1 MAKVTLSAS
10 GNDQTA
16 ALQTA
21 VNVAPEGDTL
31 EIICYGTARIDGVI
45 TVDKSLNIIQAIG
58 KLHVGDVLFIPTA
71 GDIKLINLNIV
82 GSSSG
87 FLVETNTGNGF
98 SLTVDNCRS
107 TNHGVNV
114 RGGDN
119 IVIKNNRLGLGGSA
133 SITINGAESLIEC
146 PVISGN
152 RVYRENVATG
162 NCYQLANLVNFADIR
177 HNLSFGGHTGFD
189 CDDGY
194 GLNINACR
202 AFDFDRAGFVLKP
215 GTRPDGEV
223 LRQGQFTSLYASSEA
238 QQAKGFDFRLSATLK
253 DCIAEDVVNGFNV
266 GIQSPKHARLD
277 GCQSVNNR
285 IGVYLYN
292 GNVTV
297 EGHYFEDCH
306 LPMRINGGKTHR
318 LIDAYIEDCD
328 DVQMIQTAT
337 ATNGRLFIEHL
348 RLSSGIDKPL
358 VRVGA
363 GFTVYA
369 QDVDSCVLKH
379 GASSQGPLII
389 RGYSE
394 TTI

>member
-1 MAKVTLSAS
+1 MTKVTLSA
-10 GNDQTA
+10 GGKDQTA

-31 EIICYGTARIDGVI
+31 EIICYGTALVDGVI
-45 TVDKSLNIIQAIG
+45 TVDKTITITQTIG
-58 KLHVGDVLFIPTA
+58 KIHADDVLFKPTA
-71 GDIKLINLNIV
+71 GNVILINLNLV
-82 GSSSG
+82 GASSG
-87 FLVETNTGNGF
+87 FLAETNTGDGF
-98 SLTVDNCRS
+98 SLTVEDCRS
-107 TNHGVNV
+107 TNHGVHV
-114 RGGDN
+114 RGGDD
-119 IVIKNNRLGLGGSA
+119 IVIKNNVLGLGGNA
-133 SITINGAESLIEC
+133 TISISGQNSLIEY

-152 RVYRENVATG
+152 RVNRSGNTG
-162 NCYQLANLVNFADIR
+162 NCYQLTNMVDFARIDNNLA
-177 HNLSFGGHTGFD
+177 FGGHTGFD

-194 GLNINACR
+194 GLNLTNCR
-202 AFDFDRAGFVLKP
+202 AFDFSKNGFVLKP
-215 GTRPDGEV
+215 GTRLDGEV
-223 LRQGQFTSLYASSEA
+223 LRQAQFSNLYASSEA
-238 QQAKGFDFRLSATLK
+238 AGTNGFDFRLSATLR
-253 DCIAEDVVNGFNV
+253 DCIAEDVSTGFTISQ
-266 GIQSPKHARLD
+266 GPKHARLD

-369 QDVDSCVLKH
+369 QDVDPCVLKH

-394 TTI
+394 TIV